1 MKASRL
7 LIQVALWT
15 GILLDLIAVLL
26 LALWLFAPSDR
37 HGNFF
42 LLLVAGPIAVFGF
55 ALTTV
60 GLVGL
65 IRSHSQ
71 KVSGPLSDIA

>member
-26 LALWLFAPSDR
+26 LVLWLFAPSDR

-42 LLLVAGPIAVFGF
+42 LLLVASPIAVFGF

-65 IRSHSQ
+65 IRSHSAEGERAA
-71 KVSGPLSDIA
+71 V